1 MKMTTNE
8 EIEEWKDI
16 ENYEG
21 LYQVSNFGR
30 VKSLKRNRKFK
41 SIHEDTIKKQ
51 TNTNRGYLI
60 VSLSKDGKKKNFYVH
75 RLVAE
80 SFIAKIENKNDVNH
94 INENKHDN
102 MVKNLEWCTKKY
114 NNNYGHR
121 LIKAADAHKKKIISI
136 NLSDDSKNYFNS
148 VKEAGDYLGIKAT
161 NISAVLNNR
170 KNSTSGYSFKYNN
183 QETINIVE
191 DK

>member
-1 MKMTTNE
+1 MTTNE

-30 VKSLKRNRKFK
+30 VKSLKRHRKFK

-51 TNTNRGYLI
+51 TNVNRGYLT
-60 VSLSKDGKKKNFYVH
+60 VSLSKDGKKKRFYVH

-102 MVKNLEWCTKKY
+102 RAKNLEWCTKKY
-114 NNNYGHR
+114 NNNYGNHTER
-121 LIKAADAHKKKIISI
+121 AAASQSI
-136 NLSDDSKNYFNS
+136 PIYAIYSDGTDEYFPGINAAAR
-148 VKEAGDYLGIKAT
+148 ELGLYT
-161 NISAVLNNR
+161 GNICKVLKGR
-170 KNSTSGYSFKYNN
+170 YKTTGGLRFEY
-183 QETINIVE
+183 VE
-191 DK
+191 